1 MRWNLVFWILLIW
14 FAIKTVQSMTR
25 RPVRDDRDE
34 VRGRRKNEP
43 LDLSR
48 SDVQDA
54 RFEDIDEKKEAGKK

>member
-1 MRWNLVFWILLIW
+1 MLRLIFWILLIY
-14 FAIKTVQSMTR
+14 FGIKSLQGMTR
-25 RPVRDDRDE
+25 RPEKKNE

-54 RFEDIDEKKEAGKK
+54 RFEDIDEKKKEDGKK